1 MSAKLDRLAR
11 RLGLHLAAVPAQT
24 PVQTPARQPA
34 KLAMVIQAMNEAAA
48 KMPPPVPAPRPSAP
62 TPARHPPQLA
72 SVAIQRGSDG
82 KIAAV
87 SVAGS
92 NGSRH
97 HLAAQRDAFGRMSAV
112 VIDDHSVWRVERGY
126 DNQISGLTPME
137 HDK

>member
-11 RLGLHLAAVPAQT
+11 QLGLHLAGVPAPAPT
-24 PVQTPARQPA
+24 PAPARRVAKLANVTAALNAASAKLPPPAPRPPAPARQP
-34 KLAMVIQAMNEAAA
+34 
-48 KMPPPVPAPRPSAP
+48 PRLTSM
-62 TPARHPPQLA
+62 
-72 SVAIQRGSDG
+72 AIQRDSNG